1 MPNVQIGGQNI
12 TLPYTPE
19 ELLQKILDAL
29 TGGDKELVEAFK
41 NRGGAGGAGGLAG
54 GGTVAVAS
62 DPGVFTNTYGG
73 DSKRRLGMT
82 PAKKKKKKKGKKK
95 IGSKG
100 KKKKKGF
107 FSKVFG
113 SK

>member
-1 MPNVQIGGQNI
+1 MKKH
-12 TLPYTPE
+12 L
-19 ELLQKILDAL
+19 
-29 TGGDKELVEAFK
+29 
-41 NRGGAGGAGGLAG
+41 GGLKMNLG
-54 GGTVAVAS
+54 GHEGARKDKQKS
-62 DPGVFTNTYGG
+62 QG
-73 DSKRRLGMT
+73 
-82 PAKKKKKKKGKKK
+82 KKKGKKK